1 MHENRRYVKLSCFG
15 LCFASALL
23 CAPAAGAELLTSARA
38 PAALAVGRDGAP
50 RVAYAAGCAL
60 HVAVRASAGWQD
72 QTAARCLPLAPNAI
86 DVDGIVVDPHG
97 SSSVLVQDETGGVI
111 LLARQTA
118 AGWRLGVVARVE
130 TAGSTLGRSGL
141 TLDAQ
146 GSPVVAY
153 AVRNARRAT
162 FLRLV
167 RVARGGRLV
176 TTRITRGGFP
186 PSLVPPAAAPVL
198 VRGRIHVVEVFGS
211 EGIEWEPVG
220 RAWSGQY
227 LFANIDGI
235 NSGPVFAT
243 AVGGATWTAS
253 TLLEPRFGESDVL
266 VTLRNET
273 EDTST
278 VFTHAQL
285 SALTLAGGRPEVAA
299 NEEVDV
305 SDWADEAALVS
316 DTDGNGTELD
326 GTIEGYAT
334 SNGGIRNVLLQTE
347 RGLEWFGSPTL
358 PSLHVK
364 LEADASG
371 RLSGTVSG
379 VDEGR
384 VDLYRERPDASP
396 VLLATPSLGAG
407 GVFAAS
413 DAAPTA
419 PTLYRA
425 VYRDPATGLP
435 YASLTTRPVG

>member
-1 MHENRRYVKLSCFG
+1 M
-15 LCFASALL
+15 A
-23 CAPAAGAELLTSARA
+23 
-38 PAALAVGRDGAP
+38 
-50 RVAYAAGCAL
+50 
-60 HVAVRASAGWQD
+60 
-72 QTAARCLPLAPNAI
+72 
-86 DVDGIVVDPHG
+86 
-97 SSSVLVQDETGGVI
+97 
-111 LLARQTA
+111 
-118 AGWRLGVVARVE
+118 
-130 TAGSTLGRSGL
+130 
-141 TLDAQ
+141 
-146 GSPVVAY
+146 
-153 AVRNARRAT
+153 
-162 FLRLV
+162 
-167 RVARGGRLV
+167 
-176 TTRITRGGFP
+176 
-186 PSLVPPAAAPVL
+186 
-198 VRGRIHVVEVFGS
+198 
-211 EGIEWEPVG
+211 
-220 RAWSGQY
+220 
-227 LFANIDGI
+227 
-235 NSGPVFAT
+235 
-243 AVGGATWTAS
+243 
-253 TLLEPRFGESDVL
+253 
-266 VTLRNET
+266 
-273 EDTST
+273 
-278 VFTHAQL
+278 
-285 SALTLAGGRPEVAA
+285 ALTLAGGRPEVAA

-316 DTDGNGTELD
+316 DTAGNGTELD

-435 YASLTTRPVG
+435 YAYLTTRPVG